1 MQTTPAAKAT
11 LLLTLAAGCAAA
23 QPIEWTAIRLH
34 PDDAANSQANA
45 SWGRL
50 QGGTISKANL
60 GQASIWS
67 GGPEGRMDLTPA
79 WARGSRLHGMDGEVQ
94 GGQVLIGRQ
103 TYHAAMWRGT
113 PESAVDLHPSD
124 LYRGSVVNAVAGEMQ
139 VGTLRHTPTGD
150 NHAGLWYGTP
160 ESFVDLHP
168 DSASQSRALAT
179 DGTLQGGW
187 ASLPGG
193 GDREATL
200 WSGSADS
207 VVNLAPDGA
216 LRSQVNAMAP
226 GVQVG
231 QVSFQGQNPIA
242 ALWRGSADS
251 LEYLT
256 PPGSNGSLLFGTDG
270 SHHVGSAFFG
280 SFGNAG
286 IWLSDDPGSYVNL
299 HQFLPPEYFVSS
311 ANAVFRS
318 GDTIYVVGSATRAPT
333 EAWLWV
339 GVIPAPG
346 TVPVLGGALWWMG
359 IRRRRW

>member
-50 QGGTISKANL
+50 QGGTITNQANL
-60 GQASIWS
+60 GEATIWS

-79 WARGSRLHGMDGEVQ
+79 WARGSTLHGMDGEVQ

-113 PESAVDLHPSD
+113 PESAVDLHPLSGF
-124 LYRGSVVNAVAGEMQ
+124 RASQVNAVAGDVQ
-139 VGTLRHTPTGD
+139 VGQATFTQTGRE
-150 NHAGLWYGTP
+150 HAGLWYGTP

-168 DSASQSRALAT
+168 TNAHSSLALAT
-179 DGTLQGGW
+179 DGQLQGGW

-226 GVQVG
+226 GVQAGYVKFPDRG
-231 QVSFQGQNPIA
+231 PQAV
-242 ALWRGSADS
+242 LWRGDAQSI
-251 LEYLT
+251 EYLT
-256 PPGSNGSLLFGTDG
+256 DGSAWAEVRGTDG
-270 SHHVGSAFFG
+270 NWHAGLWYVGGRSHAHLWSESGLKIDLHHYLPPDRGGSLALDVAQVGST
-280 SFGNAG
+280 
-286 IWLSDDPGSYVNL
+286 V
-299 HQFLPPEYFVSS
+299 
-311 ANAVFRS
+311 
-318 GDTIYVVGSATRAPT
+318 YVVGLADPPIGSS

-359 IRRRRW
+359 IRRRRR